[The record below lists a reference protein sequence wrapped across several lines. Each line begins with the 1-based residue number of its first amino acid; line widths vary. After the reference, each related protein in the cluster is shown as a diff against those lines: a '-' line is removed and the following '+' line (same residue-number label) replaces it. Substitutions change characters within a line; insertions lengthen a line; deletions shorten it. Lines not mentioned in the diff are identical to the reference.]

1 MPSCLP
7 PLPCVFSL
15 PSPISPPT
23 VRSLAPFPLSLPRT
37 SPPLYALD
45 ATPLAASLSVDHQAR
60 TPPSVLPSVKFS
72 FRRARRSGYFAPFC
86 RLLLRLPYS
95 LHADGSARRY
105 TQRKQAYSQSYAPC
119 LPASVSTFY
128 TLKKKF
134 RFLQKKLAKK
144 LAYIK
149 NTYYLCTRKI
159 TTTLLT
165 HSLNLLYILVKTSA
179 LDNTVKS
186 ILL

>member
-7 PLPCVFSL
+7 STLAPIP
-15 PSPISPPT
+15 PISPHGAQP
-23 VRSLAPFPLSLPRT
+23 RPFPLSLPRA

-60 TPPSVLPSVKFS
+60 PPPSVLPSVKFS
-72 FRRARRSGYFAPFC
+72 SGRARRSGYFVPFC
-86 RLLLRLPYS
+86 RPITCLPYV
-95 LHADGSARRY
+95 LHAAVSARRY
-105 TQRKQAYSQSYAPC
+105 TQRKQAYSQSCAPY

-159 TTTLLT
+159 TTNVAYSFFELIVY
-165 HSLNLLYILVKTSA
+165 LYRQNEKTATGCSQLRTA
-179 LDNTVKS
+179 
-186 ILL
+186 